1 MTDFFFSSSE
11 KDVIRMPVKPSLIHA
26 YVVLAFIIESAS
38 ALAKKVYNL

>member
-26 YVVLAFIIESAS
+26 YVVLAFIESAS